1 MVNNKGENNM
11 FNSIFESSTINGLEF
26 SSAGLLGVSA
36 IVMGMIM
43 AFTYMKTTKQY
54 TKNFIVSL
62 AILPMLVM
70 IAILMVNG
78 NLGVSFAIAGIFGLV
93 RFRSIPGNSKEILAT
108 FLAVVIG
115 LALGRGYI
123 SYAGA
128 ITVVVSLLMVIYNI
142 LPIGSK
148 DNDRKLKVVIPEN
161 LNYLDAFDEIFAKY
175 TKTHELEK
183 VKTTNMGAMYELS
196 YVISLK
202 NDVNEK
208 TFLDDLRV
216 RNGNLNIIL
225 SKNSE
230 DEAL

>member
-1 MVNNKGENNM
+1 M
-11 FNSIFESSTINGLEF
+11 FSSIFENSTVNGLEF
-26 SSAGLLGVSA
+26 SSAGLLGA
-36 IVMGMIM
+36 AGIIMGI
-43 AFTYMKTTKQY
+43 ALALTYMKTTKQY

-62 AILPMLVM
+62 AILPVLVM

-108 FLAVVIG
+108 FFAVVIG

-123 SYAGA
+123 TFAAA
-128 ITVVVSLLMVIYNI
+128 ITVVVSLLLIVYNL

-175 TKTHELEK
+175 TKTHELDK

-196 YVISLK
+196 YVVSLK

-208 TFLDDLRV
+208 AFLDDLRV
-216 RNGNLNIIL
+216 RNGNLNIIM
-225 SKNSE
+225 SKNSD

>member
-1 MVNNKGENNM
+1 M
-11 FNSIFESSTINGLEF
+11 FSSIFENSTVNGLDF
-26 SSAGLLGVSA
+26 GSAGLLMVSA
-36 IVMGMIM
+36 IIMGVLM
-43 AFTYMKTTKQY
+43 AITYMKTTKQY

-62 AILPMLVM
+62 AILPTLVM
-70 IAILMVNG
+70 VAILMVNG

-108 FLAVVIG
+108 FLSVVIG

-123 SYAGA
+123 TFGAA
-128 ITVVVSLLMVIYNI
+128 ITVIVSLLMIIYNI

-148 DNDRKLKVVIPEN
+148 ENDRKLKVVIPEN

-175 TKTHELEK
+175 TVAHDLEK

-196 YVISLK
+196 YTISLK
-202 NDVNEK
+202 NDANEK
-208 TFLDDLRV
+208 SFLDDLRV

-230 DEAL
+230 EEAL

>member
-1 MVNNKGENNM
+1 M
-11 FNSIFESSTINGLEF
+11 FNSIFENSTVNGLEYG
-26 SSAGLLGVSA
+26 SAGLLGVA
-36 IVMGMIM
+36 GIVMGILM
-43 AFTYMKTTKQY
+43 AITYMKTTKQY

-62 AILPMLVM
+62 AILPILVM
-70 IAILMVNG
+70 VAIIMVNG
-78 NLGVSFAIAGIFGLV
+78 NLGVSFAIAGVFGLV

-123 SYAGA
+123 TFAAA
-128 ITVVVSLLMVIYNI
+128 ITVIVSLLMIVYNFI
-142 LPIGSK
+142 PIGSK
-148 DNDRKLKVVIPEN
+148 ENDRKLKVVIPEN
-161 LNYLDAFDEIFAKY
+161 LNYLDAFDEIFNKY
-175 TKTHELEK
+175 TASHELEK

-196 YVISLK
+196 YTISLK
-202 NDVNEK
+202 NDINEK
-208 TFLDDLRV
+208 AFLDDLRV